1 MLLMALLKENGLKIP
16 AYASLALAFASFGDA
31 FLYAFLPVNNA
42 GVGIPFVWVGILLSI
57 NRFVRIFSNGIM
69 VYLFSIY
76 SLRIIMIGAVILA
89 ISSTIGYGVASGIS
103 LWLVFRI
110 FWGLSFSAMRLGTLG
125 YALQNSKQ
133 GLALGVS
140 KSFQEAGPMIALFFA
155 PVLLHNIPIDNIF
168 FWLAG
173 FSLPALWFAWQ
184 LPKSRDQTPPIIH
197 KRSLKFPSTL
207 NSITFFA
214 AMLIDGIMVVVLGI
228 LFLRYGDGISLITVT
243 AMVAFYLGYRRICLV
258 VLAPAGG
265 WVSDK
270 IGIHKVFNISV
281 VFIILG
287 LSILISGWVELG
299 SVIVFTAYSIHTAVT
314 PGIASL
320 NQSHAL
326 RAVAANAT
334 WRDIGAALGTLI
346 GGFLITSP
354 YITPIFFIAIFG
366 LVILLLM
373 HLEKTRKAI
382 RFLYAWK

>member
-1 MLLMALLKENGLKIP
+1 
-16 AYASLALAFASFGDA
+16 
-31 FLYAFLPVNNA
+31 VNSA
-42 GVGIPFVWVGILLSI
+42 AVDIPFVWVGILLSV

-76 SLRIIMIGAVILA
+76 NMRIAMIGAVILA
-89 ISSTIGYGVASGIS
+89 VISTIGYGVASGMF

-155 PVLLHNIPIDNIF
+155 PVLLHNIPMDNIF

-184 LPKSRDQTPPIIH
+184 LPERRDQTPPTID
-197 KRSLKFPSTL
+197 KRFLKFPSTL
-207 NSITFFA
+207 NSITFIA

-228 LFLRYGDGISLITVT
+228 LFLRYGDDISLITAT

-265 WVSDK
+265 WLSDK
-270 IGIHKVFNISV
+270 IGVHKVFNISV

-287 LSILISGWVELG
+287 LLVLISGWIETG
-299 SVIVFTAYSIHTAVT
+299 SVIIFTAYSIHTAVT

-320 NQSHAL
+320 NQSHVL
-326 RAVAANAT
+326 GAVASNAT

-346 GGFLITSP
+346 IFLIT
-354 YITPIFFIAIFG
+354 IFG
-366 LVILLLM
+366 LVILLLI
-373 HLEKTRKAI
+373 HLEKTQKAI
-382 RFLYAWK
+382 RFLYVWK

>member
-1 MLLMALLKENGLKIP
+1 MALLKVNGLKTP
-16 AYASLALAFASFGDA
+16 AYASLALAFASLGDA
-31 FLYAFLPVNNA
+31 FLYAFLPVNNVVA
-42 GVGIPFVWVGILLSI
+42 GVPLVWVGILLSV
-57 NRFVRIFSNGIM
+57 NRLVRIFSNGIM

-76 SLRIIMIGAVILA
+76 SLRIIMIGAAILA
-89 ISSTIGYGVASGIS
+89 VSSTIGYGVTSGIS

-110 FWGLSFSAMRLGTLG
+110 LWGLSFSAMRIGTLG
-125 YALQNSKQ
+125 YALQNQKQ
-133 GLALGVS
+133 ALALGVS

-173 FSLPALWFAWQ
+173 FSLPAIWFAWQ
-184 LPKSRDQTPPIIH
+184 LPKRWDQTPPIKH
-197 KRSLKFPSTL
+197 KWSLKFPSTL

-228 LFLRYGDGISLITVT
+228 LFLRYGDDISLITVT
-243 AMVAFYLGYRRICLV
+243 AMAAFYLGYRRICLV

-270 IGIHKVFNISV
+270 IGVHIIFNISV

-287 LSILISGWVELG
+287 LSVLIFGWIETG
-299 SVIVFTAYSIHTAVT
+299 SVIVFTAYSIHTVVT

-320 NQSHAL
+320 NQTHAL
-326 RAVAANAT
+326 GAVAANAT

-354 YITPIFFIAIFG
+354 YLTPIFFIAIFG
-366 LVILLLM
+366 LVFLLLK
-373 HLEKTRKAI
+373 HLKKTRKAI
-382 RFLYAWK
+382 RFLYVWK